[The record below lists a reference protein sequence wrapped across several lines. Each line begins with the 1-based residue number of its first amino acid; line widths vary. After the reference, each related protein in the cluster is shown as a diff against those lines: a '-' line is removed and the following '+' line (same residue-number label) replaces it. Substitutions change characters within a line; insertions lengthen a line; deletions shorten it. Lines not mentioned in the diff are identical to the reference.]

1 MGKSANSDPPSK
13 AKQGKMT
20 AAGII
25 KADNE
30 QKLRIKRA
38 EQLKKVKEL
47 LSTGKTISAIAKQV
61 QAPRQTVS
69 TWANKINKGQRI
81 NPEGRPDMASKVMR
95 YLSSHFS
102 TRQTFQEL
110 RVSIRNKVGDV
121 SDSVI
126 YRALK
131 FLKLK
136 PKVKR
141 TKKLGKRIE
150 EDNIKENKE
159 TQQVEEESDPMK
171 ELKLQEEKEDILFG
185 PGSYYFNN

>member
-81 NPEGRPDMASKVMR
+81 NPEGRPDMASRVMR
-95 YLSSHFS
+95 YLGSHFS